1 MTGNL
6 PITHPPL
13 TRRGAGRPTK
23 AQADARFEELL
34 DTALDMFL
42 EHGFELTTIEM
53 IAVRMNMTKRTVY
66 AKFPDKAALFLASVQ
81 RAIERQ
87 IVPADEL
94 RALDSGDLRET
105 LRAIGRQ
112 RIGLVRTRNGLR
124 LQRIINTESFRFP
137 QLLML
142 NYNQSA
148 KPVTDFIVELL
159 EREAAAGQL
168 RAADPKLAASVF
180 LSMVVSGPVRQIVA
194 GEPPAPDHIDALVDF
209 AVDLFLDGM
218 RPR

>member
-1 MTGNL
+1 MNETL
-6 PITHPPL
+6 PLTRPPL

-23 AQADARFEELL
+23 EQAEARFEELL
-34 DTALDMFL
+34 DTALDLFL
-42 EHGFELTTIEM
+42 EHGFELATIEM
-53 IAVRMNMTKRTVY
+53 IAVQMNMTKRTVY

-87 IVPADEL
+87 IVPEDEL
-94 RALDSGDLRET
+94 RALDNGDLRAT

-112 RIGLVRTRNGLR
+112 RIGLVQTRNGLR

-142 NYNQSA
+142 NFNQSA

-159 EREAAAGQL
+159 EREAALGRVRAG
-168 RAADPKLAASVF
+168 DPKLAASVF

-194 GEPPAPDHIDALVDF
+194 GEPPAPEYIDTLVDF

>member
-1 MTGNL
+1 LNETL
-6 PITHPPL
+6 PL
-13 TRRGAGRPTK
+13 TRRRAGRPTK
-23 AQADARFEELL
+23 EQAEARFEELL

-53 IAVRMNMTKRTVY
+53 IAIKMNMTKRTVY

-87 IVPADEL
+87 IVPSDEL
-94 RALDSGDLRET
+94 RALDSGNLRET

-112 RIGLVRTRNGLR
+112 RIGLVRTSNGLR

-159 EREAAAGQL
+159 EREAAQGRV

-194 GEPPAPDHIDALVDF
+194 GEPPASDHIDALVDF

>member
-1 MTGNL
+1 MTKS
-6 PITHPPL
+6 PPL

-23 AQADARFEELL
+23 EQAEARFEELL

-53 IAVRMNMTKRTVY
+53 IAARMNMTKRTVY
-66 AKFPDKAALFLASVQ
+66 VKFEDKASLFLASVQ

-87 IVPADEL
+87 IVPEAEL
-94 RALDSGDLRET
+94 QALDQGDLRET
-105 LRAIGRQ
+105 LRALARQ
-112 RIGLVRTRNGLR
+112 RIRLVQTRNGLR

-142 NYNQSA
+142 NFNQSA
-148 KPVTDFIVELL
+148 RPVIDFIVDLL
-159 EREAAAGQL
+159 KREAAAGRVQP
-168 RAADPKLAASVF
+168 ADPALAASVF

-194 GEPPAPDHIDALVDF
+194 GQPPSPEQIETLVEF